1 MPDDKITAKWRAEI
15 VAFDLQSAAKIEE
28 EALRLTRQAVKLR
41 ELAEMVKAM
50 PAEGVRRVYVAMQAE
65 RERARR
71 EKRGEDSGAVV
82 VPVAEESGRKN

>member
-15 VAFDLQSAAKIEE
+15 VAFDLQSAAKIEQ
-28 EALRLTRQAVKLR
+28 EALRLMRQAVKLR

-71 EKRGEDSGAVV
+71 EKRGEDADAVV